1 MTDQESN
8 NFLIITIFKFSNIQ
22 ALESSDIIIF
32 KYLNFYICYLSISKR
47 FDSRVLK
54 FLHIKCF
61 YI

>member
-22 ALESSDIIIF
+22 VLESSDIIIF
-32 KYLNFYICYLSISKR
+32 KYLNFYICYLSISKC
-47 FDSRVLK
+47 FDSQVLK